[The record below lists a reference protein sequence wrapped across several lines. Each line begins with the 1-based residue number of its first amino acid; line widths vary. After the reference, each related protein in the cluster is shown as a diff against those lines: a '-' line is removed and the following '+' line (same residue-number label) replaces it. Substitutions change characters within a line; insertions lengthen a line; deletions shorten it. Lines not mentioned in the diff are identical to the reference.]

1 MSPLL
6 RAMDRPLV
14 KAETRTAKRRY
25 DAPPSTPALFATDEH
40 VALLVASRSPRESHA
55 VLGQVNRLLAR
66 TVLSERGALKLR
78 RERIVSVAASGGR
91 AASLQLGDDC
101 SLDASLVVVW
111 SYLLVTRDPEARMQ
125 LHRYASSL
133 RGMSPEELRPH
144 EAFVHGGFLM
154 GLVMPPPG
162 PDGRMLDPPLV
173 NVLDAYLHLMEDN
186 LRRAQEI
193 HANS

>member
-1 MSPLL
+1 MSFYGKRMVEAGLL
-6 RAMDRPLV
+6 REVYDEPSGRWKIDADGDAMQMV
-14 KAETRTAKRRY
+14 Y
-25 DAPPSTPALFATDEH
+25 D
-40 VALLVASRSPRESHA
+40 VW
-55 VLGQVNRLLAR
+55 
-66 TVLSERGALKLR
+66 
-78 RERIVSVAASGGR
+78 SVAAKVGR
-91 AASLQLGDDC
+91 DTGAHLQLGDDC
-101 SLDASLVVVW
+101 PLDASIVVVW
-111 SYLLVTRDPEARMQ
+111 CYLVVFRDPEARVQ

-154 GLVMPPPG
+154 GLVMPQPG

>member
-1 MSPLL
+1 MQ
-6 RAMDRPLV
+6 
-14 KAETRTAKRRY
+14 E
-25 DAPPSTPALFATDEH
+25 
-40 VALLVASRSPRESHA
+40 
-55 VLGQVNRLLAR
+55 
-66 TVLSERGALKLR
+66 ERGAAREPRRPGSGQSPPSPHRAL
-78 RERIVSVAASGGR
+78 RERCSQAAPRAHRVRVVWSLAASGGR
-91 AASLQLGDDC
+91 AASLQLGDEC

-111 SYLLVTRDPEARMQ
+111 SYLLVNRDPEARVQ
-125 LHRYASSL
+125 LHRYSSSL

-154 GLVMPPPG
+154 GLVMPQPG

>member
-1 MSPLL
+1 MSYYGKRMVEAGLL
-6 RAMDRPLV
+6 REV
-14 KAETRTAKRRY
+14 Y
-25 DAPPSTPALFATDEH
+25 DEPSGRFTIDADGDVMQMVYDVWSL
-40 VALLVASRSPRESHA
+40 
-55 VLGQVNRLLAR
+55 
-66 TVLSERGALKLR
+66 
-78 RERIVSVAASGGR
+78 AASGGR

-154 GLVMPPPG
+154 GLVMPQPG

-173 NVLDAYLHLMEDN
+173 NVLEAYLHLMEDN